1 MKETKTKQNK
11 DLTRIAI
18 TKFID
23 IKYKPTEEKLTRK
36 EIKTLQDLNKEFTDF
51 KAILQK
57 NDLVGS
63 EQVITEEIDAFC
75 NTMKPKAELIVREV
89 ISDLQLAA
97 LKAAEAETQRVQ

>member
-36 EIKTLQDLNKEFTDF
+36 EIKTLQDLNKEYTDF
-51 KAILQK
+51 KAIL
-57 NDLVGS
+57 
-63 EQVITEEIDAFC
+63 
-75 NTMKPKAELIVREV
+75 
-89 ISDLQLAA
+89 
-97 LKAAEAETQRVQ
+97 